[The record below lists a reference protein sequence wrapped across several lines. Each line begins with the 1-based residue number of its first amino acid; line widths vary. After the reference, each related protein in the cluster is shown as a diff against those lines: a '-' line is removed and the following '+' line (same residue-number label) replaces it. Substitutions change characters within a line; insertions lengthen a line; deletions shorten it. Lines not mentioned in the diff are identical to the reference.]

1 MKDDP
6 KDRPK
11 GASQNEPDEDDS
23 AEQMAQAMA
32 EEAALKAA
40 KIAARIKAKPA
51 AKPAAE
57 GAGGEPSG
65 QGDEKASGD
74 TPRDGN
80 EDQAEEA
87 AAEATGGA
95 GEAGVS
101 EADVAATAQMGAEL
115 NEQAEPLNEQPLAAQ
130 TGDIE
135 ADAAEPPEA
144 TDPEV
149 IDQEAVDQEA
159 ADGEPAAADAG
170 EPMSAYKFDPE
181 AEGPGYAEGEEAAE
195 DEGEEAKEAE
205 EGEGAEEEPAG
216 LVGRLSRLPRRLWA
230 ANKWAVGGGVAA
242 LCLVVATAAVLL
254 PGRGDRKAEA
264 PVVQAAPVD
273 RSLRLLDP
281 FIFTGKAEGD
291 ETIYKIGLAVQFSD
305 PTAARHFDDSMN
317 AARYDIYNF
326 FTSAVEQQ
334 PLGAQKA
341 EIQEAVRELLNAR
354 LGAGQVVK
362 VYFREFLAV

>member
-1 MKDDP
+1 MSEEP
-6 KDRPK
+6 KDRSQDTPPK
-11 GASQNEPDEDDS
+11 AAQNEIDEDTS
-23 AEQMAQAMA
+23 AEEMAQAMA

-40 KIAARIKAKPA
+40 KPARQT
-51 AKPAAE
+51 AAE

-65 QGDEKASGD
+65 QGDEKASGG
-74 TPRDGN
+74 TPRDAA
-80 EDQAEEA
+80 EDKAQQAAEEIAVEEA
-87 AAEATGGA
+87 AVEEPAIEEPALEAQAASMLAEV
-95 GEAGVS
+95 E
-101 EADVAATAQMGAEL
+101 
-115 NEQAEPLNEQPLAAQ
+115 
-130 TGDIE
+130 
-135 ADAAEPPEA
+135 EPPQE
-144 TDPEV
+144 T

-195 DEGEEAKEAE
+195 DEGDEGDEAE
-205 EGEGAEEEPAG
+205 EGEEEPAG
-216 LVGRLSRLPRRLWA
+216 LVDRLSRLPRRLWA

-317 AARYDIYNF
+317 AARYDIYNL

-334 PLGAQKA
+334 PLSAQKA
-341 EIQEAVRELLNAR
+341 EIQKAVRELLNAR
-354 LGAGQVVK
+354 LGAGRVVN